1 MGKKAKNAAA
11 SNLIAQNRKAAH
23 DYHLQ
28 DSFEAG
34 LVLEGWEVK
43 SLRANR
49 VQLKDS
55 YVVIKSGE
63 AWLIGAHI
71 SPLNTASTHI
81 NPDPIRS
88 RKLLLHKKELNKLI
102 GSVNLKGLTIVPIN
116 LHWHKQRTKCKIA
129 LAQGKKQFDKRQALR
144 SREWERD
151 KQRLRKDLNRQN

>member
-71 SPLNTASTHI
+71 SPCGLGSNADSNADSHDHTARRRIS
-81 NPDPIRS
+81 
-88 RKLLLHKKELNKLI
+88 
-102 GSVNLKGLTIVPIN
+102 
-116 LHWHKQRTKCKIA
+116 
-129 LAQGKKQFDKRQALR
+129 
-144 SREWERD
+144 
-151 KQRLRKDLNRQN
+151 